1 MKNKRGTNMEKQ
13 TKLNLI
19 YGKSGTGK
27 SQWMYHDIDQKINDF
42 QNIFMIVPEQSNLTC
57 EKRFFEITGRKSLFN
72 VEVLT
77 LSRMAYRVSNE
88 IGEATS
94 ALSKVGK
101 SMIIYDLLSKHK
113 KNLSF
118 LGKSE
123 KNIEIVENLF
133 TELKKHNITMEN
145 LKNVTLEDKYTTLK
159 LKDIQYLYEKY
170 EERLTNGLLDENDQL
185 TKLGQQIKHSKL
197 FENTA
202 IYIDDFF
209 GFTPQEFVIFEE
221 LLKKCTEMSIM
232 ITLDNL
238 ESDKNKES
246 DIFYFNRQF
255 AKKILE
261 IASTQNCKINLVN
274 LSKTYRFKR
283 EELIELEKNLYH
295 GNKKYEKET
304 ENIQIF
310 LANNPYSEMENVAKN
325 IHNLVKN
332 CGYKYREIGMVT
344 NDIENYAEDAKAI
357 FAKYD
362 IPLFVDEKKELNQ
375 NILIQF
381 IISLLEIFEQNWS
394 HDAVFHYL
402 KMNLLSLDYET
413 ICVLENYCKKWG
425 IRGTKWYKQEFQY
438 EPINEKQEKLENIR
452 KQIVNPLLKLKQ
464 NFMENK
470 TVLELTQAIYEFLI
484 DNQIIEHLDAKIKAY
499 QNLEISNE
507 YNTSYKILIAILE
520 EMVNLFRRRKS
531 NICTL

>member
-1 MKNKRGTNMEKQ
+1 MKNKRGTKMEKQ
-13 TKLNLI
+13 TELNLI

-27 SQWMYHDIDQKINDF
+27 SQWMYHDIDQKIDNF
-42 QNIFMIVPEQSNLTC
+42 QNIFIVVPEQSNLTC

-88 IGEATS
+88 IGEVTS

-101 SMIIYDLLSKHK
+101 SMLIYDLLSKNK
-113 KNLSF
+113 KNLNF

-123 KNIEIVENLF
+123 RNIEIVNNMF
-133 TELKKHNITMEN
+133 TEFKKHNISTEM

-159 LKDIQYLYEKY
+159 LNDIQYLYEKY
-170 EERLTNGLLDENDQL
+170 EERLTDALLDENDQL
-185 TKLGQQIKHSKL
+185 TKLGQQIKNSNL

-209 GFTPQEFVIFEE
+209 GFTPQEFSIVEE
-221 LLKKCTEMSIM
+221 LLKKCAEMSVM
-232 ITLDNL
+232 ITLD
-238 ESDKNKES
+238 DIKTDQTKET

-255 AKKILE
+255 ARKILE
-261 IASTQNCKINLVN
+261 IAKKQNCKVN
-274 LSKTYRFKR
+274 FVPLNKIYRFKN
-283 EELIELEKNLYH
+283 EELAALEKNLYH
-295 GNKKYEKET
+295 SNEKFEKAT
-304 ENIQIF
+304 ENIQLF
-310 LANNPYSEMENVAKN
+310 LANNPYSEVENVAKN
-325 IHNLVKN
+325 IYNLVKN
-332 CGYKYREIGMVT
+332 CGYQYRELGIVT
-344 NDIENYAEDAKAI
+344 NEIEHYAEDAKAI

-394 HDAVFHYL
+394 QDAVFHYL
-402 KMNLLSLDYET
+402 KMDLLSLDYET

-438 EPINEKQEKLENIR
+438 EPINENQEKLENIR

-484 DNQIIEHLDAKIKAY
+484 DNQIIEHLDTKIKAY

>member
-42 QNIFMIVPEQSNLTC
+42 QKIFMIVPEQSNLTC

-133 TELKKHNITMEN
+133 TELKKHNITMET

-209 GFTPQEFVIFEE
+209 
-221 LLKKCTEMSIM
+221 
-232 ITLDNL
+232 
-238 ESDKNKES
+238 
-246 DIFYFNRQF
+246 
-255 AKKILE
+255 
-261 IASTQNCKINLVN
+261 
-274 LSKTYRFKR
+274 
-283 EELIELEKNLYH
+283 
-295 GNKKYEKET
+295 
-304 ENIQIF
+304 
-310 LANNPYSEMENVAKN
+310 
-325 IHNLVKN
+325 
-332 CGYKYREIGMVT
+332 
-344 NDIENYAEDAKAI
+344 
-357 FAKYD
+357 
-362 IPLFVDEKKELNQ
+362 
-375 NILIQF
+375 
-381 IISLLEIFEQNWS
+381 
-394 HDAVFHYL
+394 
-402 KMNLLSLDYET
+402 
-413 ICVLENYCKKWG
+413 
-425 IRGTKWYKQEFQY
+425 
-438 EPINEKQEKLENIR
+438 
-452 KQIVNPLLKLKQ
+452 
-464 NFMENK
+464 
-470 TVLELTQAIYEFLI
+470 
-484 DNQIIEHLDAKIKAY
+484 
-499 QNLEISNE
+499 
-507 YNTSYKILIAILE
+507 
-520 EMVNLFRRRKS
+520 
-531 NICTL
+531 